1 MTFQR
6 GKEHHMPN
14 RLTQNERGAYI
25 ENMKIWQSLAL
36 GYGIALSLLILG
48 GMVAT
53 GRSFKR

>member
-1 MTFQR
+1 
-6 GKEHHMPN
+6 MPN